1 MNASAIRDFLCNFF
15 PCQDPQYEYAPI
27 QYDYAYIGP
36 AKHGL
41 AWFDVFFLAFCV
53 FALAVVVHGVITRAR
68 NK

>member
-1 MNASAIRDFLCNFF
+1 MNASTFSDFFCRFW

-36 AKHGL
+36 AKNGL
-41 AWFDVFFLAFCV
+41 AWPDLFLLAFCAV
-53 FALAVVVHGVITRAR
+53 AIAVVVHGVITRAR